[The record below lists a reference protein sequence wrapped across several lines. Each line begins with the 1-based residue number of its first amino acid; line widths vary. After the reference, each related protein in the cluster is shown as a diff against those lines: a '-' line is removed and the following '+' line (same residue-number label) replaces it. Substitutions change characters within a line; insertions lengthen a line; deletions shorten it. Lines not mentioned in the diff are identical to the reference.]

1 MRRFSDLNTFYY
13 ERKKYCLLSKRGSF
27 TAISIA
33 IATPPLP
40 ASPFFPKKKKRAGWK
55 AGRSRPHPY
64 LFPLKSSK
72 VLNNVTHGFRAEL
85 HKRKDITKKKSHK
98 IACKIRY
105 VQQKI
110 FNKTL
115 FLQEETQN
123 IGVKKKTKFCILC
136 LGKILLK
143 IVLV

>member
-1 MRRFSDLNTFYY
+1 M
-13 ERKKYCLLSKRGSF
+13 GSF
-27 TAISIA
+27 TTISIA
-33 IATPPLP
+33 IVTPPLLHP
-40 ASPFFPKKKKRAGWK
+40 LFPEKGKKRAGCK

-64 LFPLKSSK
+64 LFPLKSYK
-72 VLNNVTHGFRAEL
+72 VLNNVKHGFRAEL

-123 IGVKKKTKFCILC
+123 IGVKKKTKFYVFYVWVKSC
-136 LGKILLK
+136 
-143 IVLV
+143 